1 MRGKWC
7 SFSTSDG
14 CEEYEDDYY
23 YYGIINFSTR
33 RTKKLSEV
41 PPIYLNNT
49 YFSDDCEIEQD
60 GFSIK
65 CKIKEE
71 KWNNNCIYKVNEL
84 YDGCFG
90 PIFTSIII
98 RLPKVNH
105 HELSSSEIINFRLF
119 ILILIYLLIY
129 Y

>member
-33 RTKKLSEV
+33 GTKKLSEI

-49 YFSDDCEIEQD
+49 YLSDDCEIEQD

-65 CKIKEE
+65 CKIKEK
-71 KWNNNCIYKVNEL
+71 KWNNNCLYKVNEL
-84 YDGCFG
+84 Y
-90 PIFTSIII
+90 
-98 RLPKVNH
+98 L
-105 HELSSSEIINFRLF
+105 
-119 ILILIYLLIY
+119 
-129 Y
+129 

>member
-33 RTKKLSEV
+33 GTKKLSEV

-60 GFSIK
+60 GFQ
-65 CKIKEE
+65 
-71 KWNNNCIYKVNEL
+71 
-84 YDGCFG
+84 
-90 PIFTSIII
+90 
-98 RLPKVNH
+98 
-105 HELSSSEIINFRLF
+105 
-119 ILILIYLLIY
+119 
-129 Y
+129 

>member
-1 MRGKWC
+1 MNYI
-7 SFSTSDG
+7 
-14 CEEYEDDYY
+14 YE
-23 YYGIINFSTR
+23 
-33 RTKKLSEV
+33 
-41 PPIYLNNT
+41 
-49 YFSDDCEIEQD
+49 
-60 GFSIK
+60 
-65 CKIKEE
+65 
-71 KWNNNCIYKVNEL
+71 
-84 YDGCFG
+84 